1 MSTRNEKGK
10 LVMKLDMLNFK
21 ETLMTEILC
30 SMYLV
35 CYKLSSLLAYP
46 CFSCCCMN
54 CDDCTM
60 YTSRCR
66 YRFWST
72 L

>member
-1 MSTRNEKGK
+1 
-10 LVMKLDMLNFK
+10 MKLDMLNFK
-21 ETLMTEILC
+21 EILMTEILF

-66 YRFWST
+66 CRFWST

>member
-1 MSTRNEKGK
+1 
-10 LVMKLDMLNFK
+10 VKLDILDFK
-21 ETLMTEILC
+21 QILMTEILC
-30 SMYLV
+30 SICMYLLR
-35 CYKLSSLLAYP
+35 YKLSSLLAYP

-60 YTSRCR
+60 YTSKCRCR
-66 YRFWST
+66 SWST